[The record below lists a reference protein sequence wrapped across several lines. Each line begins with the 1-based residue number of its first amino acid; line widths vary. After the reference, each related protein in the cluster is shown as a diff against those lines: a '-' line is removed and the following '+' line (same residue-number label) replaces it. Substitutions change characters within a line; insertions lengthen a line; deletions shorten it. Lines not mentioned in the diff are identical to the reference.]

1 MSDAA
6 VERLIAWRR
15 SIAQFAWDNFAFQPD
30 AWQREVFEAWDRGD
44 QEIAMCACKGPG
56 KTATLGVLVW
66 HFIATRPHSK
76 IAATSI
82 SGANLSDGLWTE
94 LAKWQKLS
102 PFLQKE
108 FDWQKTRV
116 VHRQEPE
123 TWWASARTWSQSA
136 SPEKQADTLA
146 GLHADYILFVLDETG
161 AMPDAV
167 MVAAEA
173 ALSSGI
179 ECRIVQAGN
188 PTQCEGPLWR
198 ACNKDRHRWTVINV
212 TGDPDDPKRSPRID
226 INWAKSQIDSYGR
239 DNPWV
244 MANVF
249 GKFPPS
255 SPLSFIPLALVEA
268 AATREATSIISD
280 PLVLGVDVARF
291 GDDEQIICPR
301 KGRDA
306 RTVVWQ
312 SFRNLDTMQLAAR
325 VIEQRNALRADA
337 VFVDGGGVG
346 GGVVDRMRQL
356 RYEVHDIQFGAKA
369 DRSPMPGTDAVRCA
383 NKVAE
388 MWLSMKEWL
397 KVGCIPNDPTLIAQ
411 LTSRRYAYVTIAGR
425 DCIALEPKDEM
436 KKRGLASPDRADALA
451 LTFAFPVMPTAF
463 SGGVPGDRRATQ
475 VVSDYDPFSGD
486 A

>member
-6 VERLIAWRR
+6 VEKLRRWRA
-15 SIAQFAWDNFAFQPD
+15 SIGQFAFDNFGFVPD
-30 AWQREVFEAWDRGD
+30 PWQVDVFGAWDRGD
-44 QEIAMCACKGPG
+44 QQIAMQACKGPG
-56 KTATLGVLVW
+56 KTALLAVLVW
-66 HFIATRPHSK
+66 HFLSTRPHSK

-82 SGANLSDGLWTE
+82 SGANLADGLWTE
-94 LAKWQKLS
+94 LSKWQKLS
-102 PFLQKE
+102 EFLQHE
-108 FDWQKTRV
+108 FEWQKTRV
-116 VHRQEPE
+116 VHRQDPE
-123 TWWASARTWSQSA
+123 TWWASARTWSQAA

-226 INWAKSQIDSYGR
+226 KKWAQQQIDSYGR

-255 SPLSFIPLALVEA
+255 SPLSFIPMALVEA
-268 AATREATSIISD
+268 AAHREAVSNITD
-280 PLVLGVDVARF
+280 ALVLGVDVARF
-291 GDDEQIICPR
+291 GDDEQVICPR

-306 RTVVWQ
+306 RTLDWGF
-312 SFRNLDTMQLAAR
+312 FRNLDTMQYASR
-325 VIEQRNALRADA
+325 VIERRNETRADA
-337 VFVDGGGVG
+337 IFVDGGGVG
-346 GGVVDRMRQL
+346 GGVIDRIRQL
-356 RYEVHDIQFGAKA
+356 RYDCHDIQFGAKA
-369 DRSPMPGTDAVRCA
+369 DRSTMPGSEMIRYA

-388 MWLSMKEWL
+388 MWGSMRDWL
-397 KVGCIPNDPTLIAQ
+397 KTGCIPDDPALHAQ
-411 LTSRRYAYVTIAGR
+411 LTNRRYAYITQSGR
-425 DCIALEPKDEM
+425 DVIALEPKEEM
-436 KKRGLASPDRADALA
+436 KKRGLSSPDRADALA
-451 LTFAFPVMPTAF
+451 LTFAYPVMPTQH
-463 SGGVPGDRRATQ
+463 SGGVPGDRRVAAVQ
-475 VVSDYDPFSGD
+475 SEYDPFAGE
-486 A
+486 

>member
-1 MSDAA
+1 VSDAA
-6 VERLIAWRR
+6 VKQMAKWRK
-15 SIAQFAWDNFAFQPD
+15 SIAQFALDNFHFTPD
-30 AWQREVFEAWDRGD
+30 PWQIDVFAAWDHGD
-44 QEIAMCACKGPG
+44 QRIAMQACKGPG
-56 KTATLGVLVW
+56 KTALLAVLVW

-76 IAATSI
+76 IAATSV
-82 SGANLSDGLWTE
+82 SGANLADGLWTE

-102 PFLQKE
+102 AFLQAE
-108 FDWQKTRV
+108 FDWQKTRI
-116 VHRQEPE
+116 VHKQEPE

-198 ACNKDRHRWTVINV
+198 ACNKDRHQWTVINV

-226 INWAKSQIDSYGR
+226 AKWAQQQIDSYGR

-255 SPLSFIPLALVEA
+255 SPLSFIPMSLVEA
-268 AATREATSIISD
+268 AAAREPMSIISD
-280 PLVLGVDVARF
+280 PMVLGVDVARF
-291 GDDEQIICPR
+291 GDDEQVIVPR

-306 RTVVWQ
+306 RTVDWGF
-312 SFRNLDTMQLAAR
+312 FRNLDTMQLASR
-325 VIEQRNALRADA
+325 VIEKRNALRADA

-356 RYEVHDIQFGAKA
+356 RFDVHDVQFGAKA
-369 DRSPMPGTDAVRCA
+369 DRSPMPGVEAMRCA

-388 MWLSMKEWL
+388 MWVSMREWL
-397 KVGCIPNDPTLIAQ
+397 KTGAIPNDPVLHAQ
-411 LTSRRYAYVTIAGR
+411 LTGRRYAYVTISGR
-425 DCIALEPKDEM
+425 DCIALEPKEEM
-436 KKRGLASPDRADALA
+436 KKRGLASPDRADGLA
-451 LTFAFPVMPTAF
+451 LTFAYPVMPSAF
-463 SGGVPGDRRATQ
+463 SGGVPGDRRGPS
-475 VVSDYDPFSGD
+475 VVSEYDPLASE
-486 A
+486 

>member
-1 MSDAA
+1 MSQQAI
-6 VERLIAWRR
+6 ERLARWRR
-15 SIAQFAWDNFAFQPD
+15 SIQEFAADNFGFEPD
-30 AWQREVFEAWDRGD
+30 PWQLDVFAAWDRGD
-44 QEIAMCACKGPG
+44 QQIAMQACKGPG
-56 KTATLGVLVW
+56 KTALLAVLVW
-66 HFIATRPHSK
+66 HFLATRPHPK

-94 LAKWQKLS
+94 LSKWQQKS
-102 PFLQKE
+102 AFLTAAFE
-108 FDWQKTRV
+108 WQKTRV
-116 VHRQEPE
+116 LAKDHPT
-123 TWWASARTWSQSA
+123 TWWASARSWSQSA

-198 ACNKDRHRWTVINV
+198 ACNKDRHKWTVINV
-212 TGDPDDPKRSPRID
+212 TGDPDDPKRSPRISKA
-226 INWAKSQIDSYGR
+226 WAQGQIDSYGR

-255 SPLSFIPLALVEA
+255 SPLSFIPMALVEA
-268 AATREATSIISD
+268 AANREASSILTD

-306 RTVVWQ
+306 RTLEWGM
-312 SFRNLDTMQLAAR
+312 FRNLDTMQLAAR
-325 VIEQRNALRADA
+325 VIERRNETRADA

-346 GGVVDRMRQL
+346 GGVIDRMRQL
-356 RYEVHDIQFGAKA
+356 RFDVHDIQFGAKA
-369 DRSPMPGTDAVRCA
+369 DRSPMPGVEAVKYA

-388 MWLSMKEWL
+388 MWGSMKEWL
-397 KVGCIPNDPTLIAQ
+397 KTGAIPNDPALHAQ
-411 LTSRRYAYVTIAGR
+411 LTSRRYAYVTVSGR

-451 LTFAFPVMPTAF
+451 LTFAYPVMPTRH
-463 SGGVPGDRRATQ
+463 SGGVPGDLRAPTMQ
-475 VVSDYDPFSGD
+475 SDYDPFNS
-486 A
+486 

>member
-6 VERLIAWRR
+6 IEKMRAWKR
-15 SIAQFAWDNFAFQPD
+15 SIAQFAFDNFRFTPD
-30 AWQREVFEAWDRGD
+30 PWQVDVFGAWDRGD
-44 QEIAMCACKGPG
+44 QRIAMQACKGPG
-56 KTATLGVLVW
+56 KTALLAVLVW
-66 HFIATRPHSK
+66 HFLATRAHSK
-76 IAATSI
+76 IAATSV
-82 SGANLSDGLWTE
+82 SGANLADGLWTE
-94 LAKWQKLS
+94 LSKWQKLS
-102 PFLQKE
+102 PFLQNQFE
-108 FDWQKTRV
+108 WQKTRV
-116 VHRQEPE
+116 VHKEEPE
-123 TWWASARTWSQSA
+123 TWWASARSWSASA

-188 PTQCEGPLWR
+188 PTQCDGPLWR
-198 ACNKDRHRWTVINV
+198 ACNKDRHMWTVINV

-226 INWAKSQIDSYGR
+226 KAWAQQQIDSYGR

-255 SPLSFIPLALVEA
+255 SPLSFIPMALVEA
-268 AATREATSIISD
+268 AAHREATCNIMD
-280 PLVLGVDVARF
+280 ALVLGVDVARF
-291 GDDEQIICPR
+291 GDDEQIIVPR

-306 RTVVWQ
+306 RTLEWG

-325 VIEQRNALRADA
+325 VIERRNETRADA

-346 GGVVDRMRQL
+346 GGVIDRMRQL
-356 RYEVHDIQFGAKA
+356 RYDVHDIQFGAKA
-369 DRSPMPGTDAVRCA
+369 DRSPMPGVEAVRYA

-388 MWLSMKEWL
+388 MWGAMKEWL
-397 KVGCIPNDPTLIAQ
+397 KVGAIPNEPALQAQ
-411 LTSRRYAYVTIAGR
+411 LTSRRYAYVTVSGR

-436 KKRGLASPDRADALA
+436 KKRGLSSPDRADALC
-451 LTFAFPVMPTAF
+451 LTFAYPVMPTRH
-463 SGGVPGDRRATQ
+463 SGGVPGDLRAPQ
-475 VVSDYDPFSGD
+475 MQSDYNPFD
-486 A
+486 

>member
-1 MSDAA
+1 MSNAA
-6 VERLIAWRR
+6 VEKMRRWRA
-15 SIAQFAWDNFAFQPD
+15 SIAEFAFDNFRFTPD
-30 AWQREVFEAWDRGD
+30 PWQEDVFAAWDRGD
-44 QEIAMCACKGPG
+44 QRIAMQACKGPG
-56 KTATLGVLVW
+56 KTALLAVLVW
-66 HFIATRPHSK
+66 HFLATRAHSK
-76 IAATSI
+76 IAATSV
-82 SGANLSDGLWTE
+82 SGANLADGLWTE
-94 LAKWQKLS
+94 LSKWQKLS
-102 PFLQKE
+102 PFLQNE
-108 FDWQKTRV
+108 FEWQKTRV
-116 VHRQEPE
+116 VHKQEPE

-179 ECRIVQAGN
+179 ECRVVQAGN

-198 ACNKDRHRWTVINV
+198 ACNKDRHHWTVINV

-226 INWAKSQIDSYGR
+226 KAWARSQIESYGR

-255 SPLSFIPLALVEA
+255 SPLSFIPMALVEA
-268 AATREATSIISD
+268 AAHREASSNITD
-280 PLVLGVDVARF
+280 ALVLGVDVARF
-291 GDDEQIICPR
+291 GDDEQIIVPR

-306 RTVVWQ
+306 RTLEWGM
-312 SFRNLDTMQLAAR
+312 FRNLDTMQLAAR
-325 VIEQRNALRADA
+325 VIERRNETRADA

-346 GGVVDRMRQL
+346 GGVIDRMRQL
-356 RYEVHDIQFGAKA
+356 RFDVHDVQFGAKA
-369 DRSPMPGTDAVRCA
+369 DRSPMPGVEAVRYA

-388 MWLSMKEWL
+388 MWGSMKDWL
-397 KVGCIPNDPTLIAQ
+397 KTGAIPNDPALHAQ
-411 LTSRRYAYVTIAGR
+411 LTSRRYAYVTASGR
-425 DCIALEPKDEM
+425 DCIALEPKSEM
-436 KKRGLASPDRADALA
+436 KKRGLESCDRADGLC
-451 LTFAFPVMPTAF
+451 LTFAYPVMPTRH
-463 SGGVPGDRRATQ
+463 SGGVPGDLRAPAMQ
-475 VVSDYDPFSGD
+475 SEYDPY

>member
-1 MSDAA
+1 MDNLSQTFAGWHKS
-6 VERLIAWRR
+6 VGK
-15 SIAQFAWDNFAFQPD
+15 FAWDNFRFVPD
-30 AWQREVFEAWDRGD
+30 AWQEEAFAAWDRGD
-44 QEIAMCACKGPG
+44 QRIAMCACKGPG
-56 KTATLGVLVW
+56 KTGTLAVLMW
-66 HFIATRPHSK
+66 HFLATRPHPK

-82 SGANLSDGLWTE
+82 SGDNLADGLWTE
-94 LAKWQKLS
+94 LAKWQQKS
-102 PFLQKE
+102 PFLTAMFE
-108 FDWQKTRV
+108 WQKTRV
-116 VHRQEPE
+116 IAKHHPE
-123 TWWASARTWSQSA
+123 TWWASARTWSRSA
-136 SPEKQADTLA
+136 APETQADALA

-179 ECRIVQAGN
+179 ECRVVQAGN

-198 ACNKDRHRWTVINV
+198 ACNKDRHQWTVINV

-226 INWAKSQIDSYGR
+226 KAWARSQIESYGR

-255 SPLSFIPLALVEA
+255 SPLSFIPMGLVEA
-268 AATREATSIISD
+268 AAKREASSIITD
-280 PLVLGVDVARF
+280 ALVLGVDVARF

-306 RTVVWQ
+306 RTLDWGM
-312 SFRNLDTMQLAAR
+312 FRNLDTMQLAAR
-325 VIEQRNALRADA
+325 VIERRNETRADA

-346 GGVVDRMRQL
+346 GGVIDRMRQL
-356 RYEVHDIQFGAKA
+356 RFDVHDIQFGAKA
-369 DRSPMPGTDAVRCA
+369 DRSPMPGVEAVKYA

-388 MWLSMKEWL
+388 MWGSMKEWL
-397 KVGCIPNDPTLIAQ
+397 KTGAIPDDPALHAQ
-411 LTSRRYAYVTIAGR
+411 LTSRRYAYVTVSGR
-425 DCIALEPKDEM
+425 DCIALEPKIEM

-451 LTFAFPVMPTAF
+451 LTFAYPVMPTRH
-463 SGGVPGDRRATQ
+463 SGGVPGDLRGPSMT
-475 VVSDYDPFSGD
+475 SDYDPLEVVW
-486 A
+486 

>member
-1 MSDAA
+1 MSEVA
-6 VERLIAWRR
+6 VDRLIGWRK
-15 SIAQFAWDNFAFQPD
+15 SIRKFAWDNFAFVPD
-30 AWQREVFEAWDRGD
+30 PWQEDVFDAWDRSD
-44 QEIAMCACKGPG
+44 QQIAMQACKGPG
-56 KTATLGVLVW
+56 KTALLAVLVW
-66 HFIATRPHSK
+66 HFIATRRHSK

-82 SGANLSDGLWTE
+82 SGANLADGLWTE
-94 LAKWQKLS
+94 LSKWQKLS
-102 PFLQKE
+102 PFLLAE
-108 FDWQKTRV
+108 FEWQKTRV
-116 VHRQEPE
+116 INRADPE
-123 TWWASARTWSQSA
+123 TWWASARSWSQSA

-198 ACNKDRHRWTVINV
+198 ACNKDRHKWTVINV
-212 TGDPDDPKRSPRID
+212 TGDPDDPKRSPRI
-226 INWAKSQIDSYGR
+226 NKAWAQGQIDSYGR

-255 SPLSFIPLALVEA
+255 SPLSFIPMALVEA
-268 AATREATSIISD
+268 AANREAASIITD

-306 RTVVWQ
+306 RTLEWGM
-312 SFRNLDTMQLAAR
+312 FRNLDTMQLAAR
-325 VIEQRNALRADA
+325 VIERRNETRADA

-346 GGVVDRMRQL
+346 GGVIDRMRQL
-356 RYEVHDIQFGAKA
+356 RFDVHDIQFGAKA
-369 DRSPMPGTDAVRCA
+369 DRSPMPGVEAVKYA

-388 MWLSMKEWL
+388 MWGSMKEWL
-397 KVGCIPNDPTLIAQ
+397 KNGAIPNDPALHAQ
-411 LTSRRYAYVTIAGR
+411 LTSRRYAYVTVSGR

-451 LTFAFPVMPTAF
+451 LTFAYPVMPTRH
-463 SGGVPGDRRATQ
+463 SGGVPGDLRGPSMQ
-475 VVSDYDPFSGD
+475 SDYDPFNS
-486 A
+486 